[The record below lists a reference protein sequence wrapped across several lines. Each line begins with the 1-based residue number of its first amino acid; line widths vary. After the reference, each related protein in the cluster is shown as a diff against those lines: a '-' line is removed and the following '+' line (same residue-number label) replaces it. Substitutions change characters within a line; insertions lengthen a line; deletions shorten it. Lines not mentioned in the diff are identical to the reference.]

1 MKGNGGGELEVKRR
15 RGRAEGRIREE
26 ERDLKLIKC
35 MYCLLHYYPP
45 PVPVHTITALIH
57 CDVVI
62 RHS

>member
-35 MYCLLHYYPP
+35 MYCLLYYYPP
-45 PVPVHTITALIH
+45 PPSLFTPLL
-57 CDVVI
+57 
-62 RHS
+62 R